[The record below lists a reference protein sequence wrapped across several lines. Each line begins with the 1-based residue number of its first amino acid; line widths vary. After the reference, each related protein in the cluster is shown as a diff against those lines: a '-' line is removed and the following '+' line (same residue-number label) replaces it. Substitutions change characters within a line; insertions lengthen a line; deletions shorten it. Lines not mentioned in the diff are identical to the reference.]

1 MHRALLLYF
10 LLATAA
16 WRAEASPATL
26 QDGDIIFQT
35 SQSSQSVAIQRAT
48 ASPYSHMGIIF
59 FRNGKP
65 YVFEAIATVRYTPL
79 TSWIARGKGGHY
91 VIKRLKDAPTLLT
104 SDGLAKLRATT
115 SQFEGRRYDLTFEW
129 SDDRIYCS
137 ELVWKLY
144 DRALNIHIGELQHLK
159 DFNLN
164 DPVVKAKMRQRY
176 GNHVPLE
183 EPVISPGAMFRSPL
197 LVTIAEN

>member
-1 MHRALLLYF
+1 MLRALLLYF
-10 LLATAA
+10 LLAIAA

-59 FRNGKP
+59 LRNGKP

-197 LVTIAEN
+197 LVTIAEK